1 MYGEVADAE
10 LIGKSETENE
20 LGETIKDWDYD
31 NPVDTFP
38 SRLSRLD
45 AERRYESNRYTGV
58 VEWRLYADID
68 KVSTEIKRTDHRIVY
83 GGDTYKIESVNDVDK
98 LGKRYQV
105 DLVRTD

>member
-1 MYGEVADAE
+1 MYGEVADATLQE
-10 LIGKSETENE
+10 YTSTENE
-20 LGETIKDWDYD
+20 LGETIESWSD
-31 NPVDTFP
+31 VESFP

-68 KVSTEIKRTDHRIVY
+68 EVNANIERDKHRIIY
-83 GGDTYKIESVNDVDK
+83 DNATHKIESVNDVDK
-98 LGKRYQV
+98 LGKRYQI

>member
-1 MYGEVADAE
+1 MYGEVADATLQE
-10 LIGKSETENE
+10 YTSTENE
-20 LGETIKDWDYD
+20 LGETIESWSD
-31 NPVDTFP
+31 VESFP

>member
-1 MYGEVADAE
+1 MYGEVADAT
-10 LIGKSETENE
+10 LQKYTSTENE
-20 LGETIKDWDYD
+20 LGETIESWSD
-31 NPVDTFP
+31 VESFP

>member
-1 MYGEVADAE
+1 MYGEVADATLQE
-10 LIGKSETENE
+10 YTSTENE
-20 LGETIKDWDYD
+20 LGETIESWSD
-31 NPVDTFP
+31 VESFP

-58 VEWRLYADID
+58 VEWRLYVDID
-68 KVSTEIKRTDHRIVY
+68 KVSAEIKRTDHRIVY

>member
-1 MYGEVADAE
+1 MYGEVAEAT
-10 LIGKSETENE
+10 LQSYTSTEND
-20 LGETIKDWDYD
+20 LGETVESWSD
-31 NPVDTFP
+31 VESFP

-68 KVSTEIKRTDHRIVY
+68 KVTTDIKRTNHRIIY
-83 GGDTYKIESVNDVDK
+83 GGDIYKIESVNDVDK
-98 LGKRYQV
+98 LGKRYQI